1 MVKIIFVQ
9 ERMQMGVT
17 RPFVC
22 IAENGNSYIVK
33 TLGTVPIEQML
44 AEFIGSVLAEK
55 LDLPIPKLA
64 LVQFDRVVHRII
76 QAEWKPLLTNKTA
89 IGSTYHLSAVTAK
102 TTQVK
107 NEHYLSEN
115 EQKTLYMF
123 DRWILNSDRTASL
136 IGTGNINLLFDEKLQ
151 KILVIDHN
159 LAFDEQA
166 SFNEHIFAPAN
177 RVWRLNNEDKQ
188 RFTQKATEILADFH
202 LIYQAIPDDW
212 FPLENDEFQKIENH
226 INKIKSLLNRITTV
240 NYWDGIE

>member
-188 RFTQKATEILADFH
+188 RFTQKATEILTDFH

-212 FPLENDEFQKIENH
+212 FPLENDEFQKIEDH
-226 INKIKSLLNRITTV
+226 IRKIKSLLNRITTA